1 MLQGPGG
8 WCFDWPSGDSIF
20 PPTVCS
26 IRSAGRRHR
35 LRQPQR
41 RQDRLRDRPHPA
53 LSIAEQGPEW
63 GKFDKW
69 LTETYLPVLP
79 YYWDKGN
86 FVFGTKVHNVVDDP
100 NNGMPFLEDIWV
112 DQ

>member
-1 MLQGPGG
+1 MKAGG
-8 WCFDWPSGDSIF
+8 TGWGNLSDAKVDSEIARI
-20 PPTVCS
+20 S
-26 IRSAGRRHR
+26 
-35 LRQPQR
+35 
-41 RQDRLRDRPHPA
+41 A

-69 LTETYLPVLP
+69 LMETYLPVLP

-100 NNGMPFLEDIWV
+100 NHGMPFLENIWV